1 MFSFYLTI
9 RLQNGIIYL
18 HYYILNGDFM
28 KNISKKIISCILSV
42 LLLSVSIIPA
52 TMVSSATDYAK
63 QLESKGFPQ
72 SYISALT
79 ELHKKYPDWQF
90 EPFKTGLKWDDAVK
104 GERSNHSKQLIQKS
118 SSLSSAY
125 YCDCSKC
132 KKNGSYVI
140 QEGSSWVS
148 ASERAVKYYMD
159 PRNWLDE
166 KHIFQFEST
175 SYDKSQTQA
184 GVESILKGTWM
195 HNADITY
202 VNTSGKNTTY
212 KNSDNKTVKYS
223 KAIIDGAEKSNMS
236 AYYLASKIVQ
246 EVGGT
251 KATAGGVVGTRKP
264 FVGIYNYYNIG
275 AYSGA
280 MEGLEWGS
288 GFLKTTKKTTLY
300 SSYDSSTKKAGG
312 TATSVAEGQY
322 MSYISKSGDYYKVK
336 LYTSSGNSYSTDGKT
351 GYIKI
356 ADLRTTYFNYGRPW
370 TNPYSAIYYGA
381 TYIANSFSKYQNT
394 GYLQKFNVNKDSG
407 NLYSHEYMANVQAA
421 ASEST
426 INYKAYSNAG
436 ILKSAKTFYIPIYN
450 SMPSSKCTMSSDT
463 STTVDKTTTTTTSS
477 NKKTPKTTGLKF
489 VGRTSTSLKYS
500 WTKVSGAKKYY
511 IYIVNNINGNKFD
524 KTVTTN
530 SASLNNLLEGN
541 KYTVKVRAYTS
552 NGWGDYSTTLTNYTS
567 PSKVSGLAVSSSSTT
582 SIKIKWNKNKQAK
595 GYYVYKYSD
604 SDKKYVQAAK
614 ITNPST
620 TSYTFKNLKAGTKY
634 QYAVY
639 AYMLDGKS
647 EIKSSK
653 AELIVASKPNKVTLK
668 SLSTTK
674 NKIKVNWK
682 KISGSASGYQIYWS
696 DDSKFK
702 HIISKTD
709 ISNTSTVTYT
719 GKNLNT
725 GKKYYIKI
733 RAYKTVNGK
742 KFYGSWSSVKSIKCK

>member
-1 MFSFYLTI
+1 
-9 RLQNGIIYL
+9 
-18 HYYILNGDFM
+18 M
-28 KNISKKIISCILSV
+28 KNLSKKFFSCILAV
-42 LLLSVSIIPA
+42 LVFSAGIMPVA
-52 TMVSSATDYAK
+52 MSSYAAVDYAK
-63 QLESKGFPQ
+63 QLKNKGFPDT
-72 SYISALT
+72 YISALT
-79 ELHKKYPDWQF
+79 ELHKKYPEWDF
-90 EPFKTGLKWDDAVK
+90 EPFNTGLKWDDAVK

-125 YCDCSKC
+125 YCSCSKC
-132 KKNGSYVI
+132 KKNGSYVV
-140 QEGSSWVS
+140 QEGSSWIS
-148 ASERAVKYYMD
+148 ASEKAVKYYMD

-175 SYDKSQTQA
+175 SYDKNQTQS
-184 GVESILKGTWM
+184 GVESILKSTWM
-195 HNADITY
+195 HNSDITY

-212 KNSDNKTVKYS
+212 KNADKKTVKFS
-223 KAIIDGAEKSNMS
+223 KAIIDGAEESNMS

-246 EVGGT
+246 EVGNT
-251 KATAGGVVGTRKP
+251 KPTAGGVVGTRKP
-264 FVGIYNYYNIG
+264 FIGIYNYYNIG
-275 AYSGA
+275 AYSTA
-280 MEGLEWGS
+280 TQGLEWGS

-300 SSYDSSTKKAGG
+300 STYDSTAKKAGG
-312 TATSVAEGQY
+312 TKTSVPEGQY

-336 LYTSSGNSYSTDGKT
+336 LYKVSGTTYSTDGKT

-356 ADLRTTYFNYGRPW
+356 ADLRTKYFNYGRPW
-370 TNPYSAIYYGA
+370 TNPYKAIYYGS

-394 GYLQKFNVNKDSG
+394 GYLQKFNVNKASG
-407 NLYSHEYMANVQAA
+407 SLYSHEYMANVQAA

-436 ILKSAKTFYIPIYN
+436 ILKPSKTFYIPVYH
-450 SMPSSKCTMSSDT
+450 SMPAKKCTMSSDT
-463 STTVDKTTTTTTSS
+463 STTVDQSTTTTGTTTSS

-489 VGRTSTSLKYS
+489 VSRTSTSLKYS

-511 IYIVNNINGNKFD
+511 VYIVNNTNGNKFD

-530 SASLNNLLEGN
+530 SASLNNLLAGN

-552 NGWGDYSTTLTNYTS
+552 AGWGDYSSTLTNYTA

-582 SIKIKWNKNKQAK
+582 SIKIKWNKNKKAK
-595 GYYVYKYSD
+595 GYYVYKYNAGK
-604 SDKKYVQAAK
+604 KKYEKAAK
-614 ITNPST
+614 IINSST

-639 AYMLDGKS
+639 AYMLDGKT

-653 AELIVASKPNKVTLK
+653 AEFIVASKPNKVTLK
-668 SLSTTK
+668 SLSTTSR
-674 NKIKVNWK
+674 KIKVNWK
-682 KISGSASGYQIYWS
+682 KVSGSATGYQIYWS

-702 HIISKTD
+702 HIISKTN
-709 ISNTSTVTYT
+709 ISKTSTVTYT
-719 GKNLNT
+719 GKNLNK
-725 GKKYYIKI
+725 GKKYYVKI